1 MKNVFKINGARM
13 HSSNPMR
20 SLHTQ
25 RAANGE
31 AWQTVVAA
39 PVTEQL
45 HCWTRLPPTRAARTP
60 RSRGVFLA
68 AVEPRRGGRARR
80 WADLSIAVLAVAV
93 VAVSSALIM
102 GAPATIM
109 GFALNLNP
117 GPAIVGAASVPP
129 SFMEPSSA
137 R

>member
-1 MKNVFKINGARM
+1 MENVFKINGTRI
-13 HSSNPMR
+13 HSSTTMR
-20 SLHTQ
+20 SLHDPI
-25 RAANGE
+25 AVNGE
-31 AWQTVVAA
+31 DWQTVVHA
-39 PVTEQL
+39 PATEL
-45 HCWTRLPPTRAARTP
+45 PSGTRLPPTRAARTP

-80 WADLSIAVLAVAV
+80 WGDLAIAVLAVAV

-109 GFALNLNP
+109 GVTLSFNP

-129 SFMEPSSA
+129 AFMEPSKGH
-137 R
+137 